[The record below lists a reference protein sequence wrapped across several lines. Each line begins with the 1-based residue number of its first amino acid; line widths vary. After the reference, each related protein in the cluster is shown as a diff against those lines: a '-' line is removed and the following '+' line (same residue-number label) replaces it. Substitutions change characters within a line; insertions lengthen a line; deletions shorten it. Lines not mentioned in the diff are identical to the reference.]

1 MADVILKIQSPEGVK
16 FSPQKVRNVRPVWQV
31 ASGSNA
37 WCPPTDV
44 IERERD
50 FLVLVEVAGM
60 QGGKFVITLDQRTL
74 VIQGERS
81 SLNEPCSYHQMEIG
95 FGSFCTGVELSTS
108 VEVEEARANYEDG
121 FLRIVLPKQDRA

>member
-1 MADVILKIQSPEGVK
+1 MADVIFNIQTLEGGGL
-16 FSPQKVRNVRPVWQV
+16 SSQTMRNVRPVWQV
-31 ASGSNA
+31 AAGSNA

-60 QGGKFVITLDQRTL
+60 QGGKFIITLDERTL

-81 SLNEPCSYHQMEIG
+81 SLNEPCSYHQMETG
-95 FGSFCTGVELSTS
+95 FGTFRTGVELSAP
-108 VEVEEARANYEDG
+108 VEAEKVHANYEDG
-121 FLRIVLPKQDRA
+121 FLKIILPKPD